1 MSTRKRTYAELTQP
15 PTSHQTPS
23 RPALRPSTPHAI
35 RALQQRSG
43 AKQRSAVRS
52 TRKTVLK
59 TNDLPRPD
67 SARGILKRLA
77 QLTAPL
83 TKRRVVT
90 PVGKENEVPEQ
101 DEDGDWGEDAGLA
114 KPGLTLP
121 IEEDYAG
128 VEDEDSELPT
138 APTPSALPDDD
149 YDHTMTFKSIDFA
162 RNENVGPASERI
174 DRRVSRQ
181 LFRGD
186 HDEDEDIDVTADITA
201 EIGRRAVSEGPPTER
216 FPRGSFG
223 SIRMSDF
230 GEELEVRRSS
240 DFRKRRTET
249 SGLDDGIGIGSDSDL
264 AREFDAETENLR
276 RLRSSPSQFSEHE
289 LSMPVPALGDDE
301 ETFRLDG
308 LDAQQGSAPSQ
319 SKIQEP
325 AVTQDQG
332 YADLDDEDSCT
343 DAADADNGPEVAQS
357 PLFVPQSPSRTRNQT
372 PLETAATHAPWRARK
387 RLKLTRHGHAI
398 PSLPSSLIRRIATE
412 TQTRIGKRKP
422 KLGREHM
429 KALEQATEWFFEQVG
444 EDLKAFSGHAK
455 RKKRVHESDMLMLM
469 RKQRVAPGEGELK
482 AMADEW
488 LTREVARELD
498 LPDKL

>member
-1 MSTRKRTYAELTQP
+1 
-15 PTSHQTPS
+15 
-23 RPALRPSTPHAI
+23 
-35 RALQQRSG
+35 
-43 AKQRSAVRS
+43 VRS

-59 TNDLPRPD
+59 TNELPRPD

-90 PVGKENEVPEQ
+90 PVGKENKVPGQ
-101 DEDGDWGEDAGLA
+101 DEDRDEGEDVGLA
-114 KPGLTLP
+114 RPELTLP
-121 IEEDYAG
+121 IEEDGAG
-128 VEDEDSELPT
+128 GEDEGSELPT

-162 RNENVGPASERI
+162 RNENLRRASES
-174 DRRVSRQ
+174 SRQ

-186 HDEDEDIDVTADITA
+186 QDEDEDTDVTADITA

-240 DFRKRRTET
+240 DFRKRRAEET
-249 SGLDDGIGIGSDSDL
+249 SGLDDGIGIGSDGDL
-264 AREFDAETENLR
+264 EREFDAETENLR
-276 RLRSSPSQFSEHE
+276 RLQSSPSQFSEHE
-289 LSMPVPALGDDE
+289 LSIPVPAMGDNE

-308 LDAQQGSAPSQ
+308 HDAQQGSAPSQ

-325 AVTQDQG
+325 AVTQHQDDAG
-332 YADLDDEDSCT
+332 LDDEDSSI

-372 PLETAATHAPWRARK
+372 PLETAATHTPRRARK
-387 RLKLTRHGHAI
+387 RLKLTRHGHKI
-398 PSLPSSLIRRIATE
+398 PSLPSSLIKRIATE

-444 EDLKAFSGHAK
+444 EDLEAFSGHAR
-455 RKKRVHESDMLMLM
+455 RKKRVDESDMLMLM
-469 RKQRVAPGEGELK
+469 RRQRVAPGEGELK

-488 LTREVARELD
+488 LTREVAGELD